1 MSVYR
6 TIGPTLVVKFYD
18 VFSNN
23 DRKTHFC
30 LTISS
35 YSLGLR
41 QNGTN
46 SQHVVE
52 SVPYNMCLIVKKPV
66 FRVSDQFRHKPGC
79 KSTEYVLMLEVSDLR
94 RRGIVLFV

>member
-1 MSVYR
+1 M

-18 VFSNN
+18 DFSNN
-23 DRKTHFC
+23 DRKPNFC

-52 SVPYNMCLIVKKPV
+52 SVPYNMSLIVRKPV
-66 FRVSDQFRHKPGC
+66 SIVSDQVRHKPGC
-79 KSTEYVLMLEVSDLR
+79 KSTEYV
-94 RRGIVLFV
+94 